1 MKNKN
6 SLQLGIKIIC
16 AIAYCLE
23 FVVLVYLNYFYLQK
37 YMGCTMTPIPFLA
50 DICQSGASVLF
61 LLTCLDVFL
70 CYKTLFSEKSK
81 IWYAPLLVFF
91 LGSQIILILSISAA
105 NI

>member
-6 SLQLGIKIIC
+6 LLQLGIKVIC
-16 AIAYCLE
+16 GVAYCLE
-23 FVVLVYLNYFYLQK
+23 FVVLGYMNYFYLQK

-50 DICQSGASVLF
+50 DICQSGAAVLF

-70 CYKTLFSEKSK
+70 CYIVLFSGKSK
-81 IWYAPLLVFF
+81 IWYAPLLVMF
-91 LGSQIILILSISAA
+91 LGSQIMLILSISAA